1 MTLMKTT
8 LGLLAAT
15 LLASAALPASAAGMA
30 GMEHG
35 AHSHGADAADA
46 SAIGRPGKAG
56 QAARTVRV
64 DMSDGMRFSPASV
77 QVRQGETIRFV
88 VTNSGKLRHELVL
101 GSADELKAH
110 YAAMLKNPD
119 MEHADANQITLD
131 GGKRGELLWQFD
143 QAGTVQF
150 GCLQPG
156 HYDAGM
162 KGSVTVASANSR
174 QSH

>member
-1 MTLMKTT
+1 MKLLNTT
-8 LGLLAAT
+8 TARLLAAT
-15 LLASAALPASAAGMA
+15 LLATATLPSLAAGMQ
-30 GMEHG
+30 GMNH
-35 AHSHGADAADA
+35 APHQHDADDA
-46 SAIGRPGKAG
+46 AIGRPGKPG
-56 QAARTVRV
+56 SPARIVKV
-64 DMSDGMRFSPASV
+64 DMTDGMRFSPASV
-77 QVRQGETIRFV
+77 QVKQGETIRFV

-101 GSADELKAH
+101 GSADDLKAH

-143 QAGTVQF
+143 RAGTVQF

-162 KGSVTVASANSR
+162 KGSVTVAAARSR
-174 QSH
+174 